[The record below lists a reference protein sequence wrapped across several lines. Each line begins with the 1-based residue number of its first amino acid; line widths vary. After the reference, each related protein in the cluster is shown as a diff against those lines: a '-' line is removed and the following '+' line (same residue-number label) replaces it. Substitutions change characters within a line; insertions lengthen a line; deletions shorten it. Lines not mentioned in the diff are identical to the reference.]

1 MIRGRT
7 WKHDLLT
14 RRSPLIDLAQFAVL
28 AAAFVWLGARG
39 AQAMGYNWQWYRVP
53 QYIYRIV
60 DGEPVWGPLVKGLMV
75 TIEIS
80 AYGMVLTLVIGLV
93 TALLRLS
100 NSFAGRL
107 LARCYLE
114 LIRNTPLLVQ
124 LYLFYF
130 VLSPVLGIDRFWT
143 GVLCIAF
150 FEGSFAAEI
159 IRAGIQSVPRG
170 QWEAGDSV
178 GLGRSDVYRYVVL
191 PQALLIMLPPLT
203 SLAVSL
209 IKHSAIVSVIAVFD
223 LTTEGRNIISETF
236 MSFEIWFTVAGIY
249 LALTCSLS
257 ALVSL
262 MEHRLRRSQR

>member
-1 MIRGRT
+1 MVRGRNWT
-7 WKHDLLT
+7 HDWLT
-14 RRSPLIDLAQFAVL
+14 RRSPLIDLAQFGVL
-28 AAAFVWLGARG
+28 AGALIWFGVRG

-60 DGEPVWGPLVKGLMV
+60 DGEFITGPLLKGLMV
-75 TIEIS
+75 TLEIS
-80 AYGMVLTLVIGLV
+80 AYGLALTLAIGLT

-100 NSFAGRL
+100 GSFAGRL
-107 LARCYLE
+107 LARTYLE
-114 LIRNTPLLVQ
+114 IIRNTPLLVQ

-143 GVLCIAF
+143 GVLCVAF

-159 IRAGIQSVPRG
+159 IRAGILSVARG
-170 QWEAGDSV
+170 QWEAGSSI
-178 GLGRSDVYRYVVL
+178 GLTRIDVYRFIVL
-191 PQALLIMLPPLT
+191 PQAVLLMLPPLT

-223 LTTEGRNIISETF
+223 LTTEGRNVIADTF

-257 ALVSL
+257 ALVSFL
-262 MEHRLRRSQR
+262 EYRLQRGQR

>member
-1 MIRGRT
+1 MARRRA
-7 WKHDLLT
+7 WSHDFLT
-14 RRSPLIDLAQFAVL
+14 RRSPLIDLAQFAAL
-28 AAAFVWLGARG
+28 AGALIWLGARG
-39 AQAMGYNWQWYRVP
+39 AQAMGYNWQWYRIP
-53 QYIYRIV
+53 HYIYRVI
-60 DGEPVWGPLVKGLMV
+60 DGELIWGPLVKGLMV
-75 TIEIS
+75 TLEIS
-80 AYGMVLTLVIGLV
+80 AYGMVLTLVIGLI

-100 NSFAGRL
+100 DSFAGRV
-107 LARCYLE
+107 LARSYLE
-114 LIRNTPLLVQ
+114 VIRNTPLLVQ

-159 IRAGIQSVPRG
+159 IRAGILSVARG
-170 QWEAGDSV
+170 QWEAGSSV
-178 GLGRSDVYRYVVL
+178 GLNRTDVYRFIVL
-191 PQALLIMLPPLT
+191 PQAVLMMLPPLT

-223 LTTEGRNIISETF
+223 LTTEGRNVISETF
-236 MSFEIWFTVAGIY
+236 MSFEVWFTVAGIY